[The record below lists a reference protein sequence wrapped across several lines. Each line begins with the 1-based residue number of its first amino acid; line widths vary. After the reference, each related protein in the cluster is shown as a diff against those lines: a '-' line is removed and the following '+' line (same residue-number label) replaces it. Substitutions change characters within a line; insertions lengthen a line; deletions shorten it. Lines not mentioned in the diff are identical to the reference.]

1 MSEVFLGIDVGSVS
15 VDVVAVDAAGQVLKA
30 EYLRHRGHPMRQAAE
45 ALGALAD
52 EYGRDNVVGI
62 AATGNGGRMVA
73 SLLGIPFVNEVVA
86 QAAATAR
93 LYPQART
100 VVEIGGEDSKLV
112 IMKGDGSAE
121 VVQGPSAA
129 ACEGACG
136 SCGSQAAVA
145 DFAMNTMCA
154 AGTGSFLDQQATRL
168 GLTIEEFGALA
179 VTSENPPRVAGRCS
193 VFAKSDMIHLQQ
205 KATLLKDIV
214 AGLCYALV
222 RNFKSTVGSATK
234 IIPPVS
240 FQGGVAAN
248 AGIVKAMR
256 DVLELAETEL
266 IIPEHFGCMGAIGA
280 VYAACSDAASPRQPV
295 NWSQLPEL
303 AAYSHLG
310 QKKPL
315 KPLALD
321 HSVIMPADV
330 TPPPPGVKTPAY
342 LGVDVGSIST
352 NVVVIDEAGHVLSK
366 RYLMTA
372 GRPIEAVRQG
382 LSEVGAEVADL
393 VEIKGACTTGSGR
406 YLIADFIGAD
416 VVKNEITA
424 QARGA
429 LAIDPQ
435 VDTIFEIGGQD
446 SKYISL
452 SNGAV
457 VDFEMNKVCAAGTGS
472 FLEEQAEK
480 LGISIKGEFA
490 DLAFSSQT
498 PIDLGERCTVFME
511 SELMKHQ
518 QSGTAVPD
526 LVAGLAYSIA
536 TNYLNRVVARKP
548 VGERIFFQGGTAFNR
563 AVVAAF
569 EAVTGKPITVPAHNE
584 VTGALGCALI
594 AREHD
599 TGAPS
604 SFKGFDL
611 TKRAY
616 SVESF
621 ECQDCSNH
629 CEINKVLVEGEEPL
643 YYGSRCEKYD
653 VDRRQRVKPTTPDL
667 FRERTEML
675 LGKSRGGVILSEAKD
690 LGPSSPAAPQDDK
703 PKAGAP
709 RVGVP
714 RALLFHEMYPFWH
727 ALITGLGCEI
737 VLSDPTNKKIIHEG
751 AERSVAET
759 CFPMKVALG
768 HVLNLVEHKEIDYI
782 WLPSIVNLPRPRE
795 ATSDSFVCPYVQSLC
810 YTARSSVDFAAA
822 GVKVLEPVMYMEK
835 GLRHRVEAL
844 KDVAKELGVS
854 TARLRQALEAAQAA
868 QDAFE
873 QARLRRGEEVLRDLP
888 PGKRALVVVSRAYN
902 GCDPGANLEIPR
914 KLREMGELVIPMD
927 FLPLDNVE
935 LPKDWFNMYWRYGAK
950 ILAAAELISH
960 DERLHAVYI
969 TNFGCGPD
977 SFISRFFA
985 ERLGGKPF
993 LQIEVDEHSAD
1004 AGMITRC
1011 EAYLDSLDA
1020 TQGRQYEGGRHFRP
1034 LTIDGANRRTVLIP
1048 SMSAHAEGLA
1058 GAFESC
1064 GMPAEVLPP
1073 ADEETLYWG
1082 RKYTT
1087 GKECFPCIVTTGD
1100 MVKYMHHHPDER
1112 DRVAFFM
1119 GGSGG
1124 PCRFGQYNALQR
1136 MVLDDLG
1143 YEDVP
1148 MFAPNQASS
1157 FYDEMG
1163 IVGRKFLRN
1172 AFRGLVAV
1180 DMIEKAVLELRPYE
1194 RHAGDV
1200 DAIAAD
1206 GVRAVRET
1214 IAGDGNLAGAL
1225 KQLAQR
1231 FSAVEIDRTQRRPI
1245 IGLVGEFYVRANAF
1259 SNQDIIRQL
1268 ESLGAEV
1275 WTAPVFEWF
1284 LYRNF
1289 RRDMRARLDGDWKL
1303 VLKNKLK
1310 DKVMRHD
1317 EHELTQAMHEL
1328 LDNAEEPPTEDVL
1341 ELAAPYVHKSFEGEA
1356 IMTVGKAVDFA
1367 RKGLAGIVA
1376 VMPFTCMPGT
1386 VSNAILKRVR
1396 EDEAGIPF
1404 LNMVFDGLEQA
1415 TALTRLEA
1423 FVHQASE
1430 YALRRGADVAKTG

>member
-1 MSEVFLGIDVGSVS
+1 MSDVFVGLDVGSVS
-15 VDVVAVDAAGQVLKA
+15 VDVAVLDANGEILRAR
-30 EYLRHRGHPMRQAAE
+30 YLRHRGHPMQQAAD
-45 ALGALAD
+45 ALQSVVN
-52 EYGRDNVVGI
+52 EYGREHIAGV
-62 AATGNGGRMVA
+62 AATGNGGRVVA
-73 SLLGIPFVNEVVA
+73 SMLGIPFINEVVA
-86 QAAATAR
+86 QAAATGR

-100 VVEIGGEDSKLV
+100 VVEIGGEDSKL
-112 IMKGDGSAE
+112 ILMKPKA
-121 VVQGPSAA
+121 
-129 ACEGACG
+129 EGANAEAG
-136 SCGSQAAVA
+136 VA

-168 GLTIEEFGALA
+168 GLSIEDFGAIA

-205 KATLLKDIV
+205 KATPLKDIV

-222 RNFKSTVGSATK
+222 RNFKSTVGSTAK
-234 IIPPVS
+234 MQAPVS

-256 DVLELAETEL
+256 EVLELGEDEL

-280 VYAACSDAASPRQPV
+280 VLAAFNPGAVEPSADASV
-295 NWSQLPEL
+295 NWDKLDELGAYSQLR
-303 AAYSHLG
+303 
-310 QKKPL
+310 QKRPL
-315 KPLALD
+315 KPLQLD
-321 HSVIMPADV
+321 QSVIMPAAV

-352 NVVVIDEAGHVLSK
+352 NVVVIDIAGNVLSK

-372 GRPIEAVRQG
+372 GKPIEAVRQG
-382 LSEVGAEVADL
+382 LAEVGEEVGDL
-393 VEIKGACTTGSGR
+393 VAIKGACTTGSGR

-490 DLAFSSQT
+490 NLAFQSQT

-518 QSGTAVPD
+518 QSGSPVPD
-526 LVAGLAYSIA
+526 LVAGLAYSIV

-548 VGERIFFQGGTAFNR
+548 VGERIFFQGGTAFNQ

-569 EAVTGKPITVPAHNE
+569 GAVTGKRITVPAHNE

-599 TGAPS
+599 TGAGS
-604 SFKGFDL
+604 AFKGFDL
-611 TKRAY
+611 SRRSY

-629 CEINKVLVEGEEPL
+629 CEINKVMVEGEEPL

-653 VDRRQRVKPTTPDL
+653 VDRRQKAKPTTPDL
-667 FRERTEML
+667 FKERAQML
-675 LGKSRGGVILSEAKD
+675 VSHGAGNGT
-690 LGPSSPAAPQDDK
+690 
-703 PKAGAP
+703 AGAGEGKGRP

-714 RALLFHEMYPFWH
+714 RALLFHEVYPFWQT
-727 ALITGLGCEI
+727 LLTELGCEI
-737 VLSDPTNKKIIHEG
+737 ILSQPTNKQTIHEG

-768 HVLNLVEHKEIDYI
+768 HLLSLAEKKDLDFV
-782 WLPSIVNLPRPRE
+782 WLPSIINLPGK
-795 ATSDSFVCPYVQSLC
+795 ADTTDTFVCPYVQSLC
-810 YTARSSVDFAAA
+810 YTSRSAVDFQAA
-822 GVKVLEPVMYMEK
+822 GIKALEPVIYMQK
-835 GLRHRVEAL
+835 GIKHRMEAL
-844 KDVAKELGVS
+844 REVARDLGA
-854 TARLRQALEAAQAA
+854 TQRQLRRALEAAAAA
-868 QDAFE
+868 QEAFE
-873 QARLRRGEEVLRDLP
+873 QAKRRRGQEVLSQLA
-888 PGKRALVVVSRAYN
+888 PGQRALVVVSRAYN

-914 KLREMGELVIPMD
+914 KLRAMGELVIPLD
-927 FLPLDNVE
+927 FLPLDDVE
-935 LPKDWFNMYWRYGAK
+935 LPKGWFNMYWRYGQK
-950 ILAAAELISH
+950 ILAAAEMIAK
-960 DERLHAVYI
+960 DDRLQAIYI

-977 SFISRFFA
+977 SFVSRFFA

-1011 EAYLDSLDA
+1011 EAFLDSLDA
-1020 TQGRQYEGGRHFRP
+1020 TKGRQHTGGRHFRP
-1034 LTIDGANRRTVLIP
+1034 LTIDGTNKRTVLIP
-1048 SMSAHAEGLA
+1048 SMSDHAHGLA
-1058 GAFESC
+1058 AAFESC
-1064 GMPAEVLPP
+1064 GMPSEVLPP
-1073 ADEETLYWG
+1073 ADEETLHWG
-1082 RKYTT
+1082 RKHTT

-1100 MVKYMHHHPDER
+1100 MVKYMKHHPEER

-1143 YEDVP
+1143 FEDVP
-1148 MFAPNQASS
+1148 LYAPNQASS

-1172 AFRGLVAV
+1172 AWRGIVAV
-1180 DMIEKAVLELRPYE
+1180 DMVDKACMEVRPYE
-1194 RHAGDV
+1194 QQRGSCDAAAEISICEIRQTIGKEGDL
-1200 DAIAAD
+1200 AATMRR
-1206 GVRAVRET
+1206 VAE
-1214 IAGDGNLAGAL
+1214 
-1225 KQLAQR
+1225 R
-1231 FSAVEIDRTQRRPI
+1231 FSAIEIDRTQRRPI
-1245 IGLVGEFYVRANAF
+1245 IGLVGEFYVRASAF
-1259 SNQDIIRQL
+1259 SNQDLIRQL

-1275 WTAPVFEWF
+1275 WSAPVFEWF

-1289 RRDMRARLDGDWKL
+1289 RRDMRARLNGDWRL
-1303 VLKNKLK
+1303 IIKNKLS
-1310 DKVMRHD
+1310 DKVMRRD
-1317 EHELTQAMHEL
+1317 EAELAHAFHEL
-1328 LDNAEEPPTEDVL
+1328 LDNAEEPSTEDVL
-1341 ELAAPYVHKSFEGEA
+1341 EMARPYVHRSFEGEA
-1356 IMTVGKAVDFA
+1356 IMTVGKALDFA
-1367 RKGLAGIVA
+1367 NKDLAGIVA

-1396 EDEAGIPF
+1396 DDRDGIPF
-1404 LNMVFDGLEQA
+1404 LNMVYDGLEQS

-1423 FVHQASE
+1423 FVHQAGE
-1430 YALRRGADVAKTG
+1430 YRARKQGKVAV

>member
-1 MSEVFLGIDVGSVS
+1 MSDVFVGVDVGSVS
-15 VDVVAVDAAGQVLKA
+15 VDVAVVEPSGRVLRA
-30 EYLRHRGHPMRQAAE
+30 QYLRHKGHPMQQAAE
-45 ALGALAD
+45 ALQAIVD
-52 EYGRDNVVGI
+52 EFGPGRVAGV
-62 AATGNGGRMVA
+62 AATGNGGRVVA

-93 LYPQART
+93 LYPQVRT
-100 VVEIGGEDSKLV
+100 VIEIGGEDSKLV
-112 IMKGDGSAE
+112 IMKDVADDD
-121 VVQGPSAA
+121 A
-129 ACEGACG
+129 GADAPG
-136 SCGSQAAVA
+136 GVA

-168 GLTIEEFGALA
+168 GLTIEDFGALA

-205 KATLLKDIV
+205 KATPVRDIV

-222 RNFKSTVGSATK
+222 RNFKSTVGSATR
-234 IIPPVS
+234 IQPPVS

-248 AGIVKAMR
+248 AGIVKALR
-256 DVLELAETEL
+256 EVLELSETEL
-266 IIPEHFGCMGAIGA
+266 VIPEHFGCMGAIGA
-280 VYAACSDAASPRQPV
+280 VYAAFPASSEPACATV
-295 NWSQLPEL
+295 NWSRLSDL
-303 AAYSHLG
+303 AQYSHLG
-310 QKKPL
+310 QKLPL
-315 KPLALD
+315 KPLKLD
-321 HSVIMPADV
+321 QSVIMPAEV
-330 TPPPPGVKTPAY
+330 TPPPPGQKTPAY

-352 NVVVIDEAGHVLSK
+352 NVVVMDAEGRVLSK

-382 LSEVGAEVADL
+382 LAEVGEEVADL
-393 VEIKGACTTGSGR
+393 VEIQGACTTGSGR

-480 LGISIKGEFA
+480 LGISIKEEFA
-490 DLAFSSQT
+490 RLAFQSQT

-518 QSGTAVPD
+518 QSGSPVPD

-548 VGERIFFQGGTAFNR
+548 VGERIFFQGGTAFNQ

-599 TGAPS
+599 TGAGS
-604 SFKGFDL
+604 KFKGFDL
-611 TKRAY
+611 SRRNYT
-616 SVESF
+616 VESF

-629 CEINKVLVEGEEPL
+629 CEINKVMVEGEEPL

-653 VDRRQRVKPTTPDL
+653 VDRRRKAKPTTPDL
-667 FRERTEML
+667 FRERAQML
-675 LGKSRGGVILSEAKD
+675 LGQPANSGSATGG
-690 LGPSSPAAPQDDK
+690 
-703 PKAGAP
+703 P

-714 RALLFHEMYPFWH
+714 RALLFHELYPFWQ
-727 ALITGLGCEI
+727 ALLTELGCEI

-751 AERSVAET
+751 AEQSVAET

-768 HVLNLVEHKEIDYI
+768 HVLNLVERHEIDYI
-782 WLPSIVNLPRPRE
+782 WLPSVVNLERKQ
-795 ATSDSFVCPYVQSLC
+795 AQTTDSFVCPYVQSLC
-810 YTARSSVDFAAA
+810 YSCKSSVDFAAA
-822 GVKVLEPVMYMEK
+822 GVKVLQPVIYLQK
-835 GLRHRVEAL
+835 GLRHRIEAL
-844 KDVAKELGVS
+844 QGVARELGRN
-854 TARLRQALEAAQAA
+854 TADLKRALEAAAAA
-868 QDAFE
+868 QEAFE
-873 QARLRRGEEVLRDLP
+873 QAKRRRGEEMLAGLQPDQ
-888 PGKRALVVVSRAYN
+888 RALVVVSRAYN

-927 FLPLDNVE
+927 FLPLDDVE
-935 LPKDWFNMYWRYGAK
+935 LPGDWFNMYWRYGHK
-950 ILAAAELISH
+950 ILAAAEMIAR
-960 DERLHAVYI
+960 DDRLHAVYI

-977 SFISRFFA
+977 SFLSRFFA

-1011 EAYLDSLDA
+1011 EAYLDSLDS
-1020 TQGRQYEGGRHFRP
+1020 TRGRTYRGGRTFRP

-1048 SMSAHAEGLA
+1048 NMSAHAHGLA
-1058 GAFESC
+1058 AAFESC
-1064 GMPAEVLPP
+1064 GMPADVLPEP
-1073 ADEETLYWG
+1073 DEETLYWG

-1100 MVKYMHHHPDER
+1100 MVKYMMHHPDER
-1112 DRVAFFM
+1112 DQVAFFM

-1148 MFAPNQASS
+1148 MFAPNQASH

-1163 IVGRKFLRN
+1163 IVGHKFLRN
-1172 AFRGLVAV
+1172 GWRGLVAV
-1180 DMIEKAVLELRPYE
+1180 DMVDKAVLELRPYE
-1194 RHAGDV
+1194 AESGACDAAAEVSVREIRQ
-1200 DAIAAD
+1200 AIAREED
-1206 GVRAVRET
+1206 LPAVMRR
-1214 IAGDGNLAGAL
+1214 IARRFGDIAVDR
-1225 KQLAQR
+1225 AQR
-1231 FSAVEIDRTQRRPI
+1231 KPI
-1245 IGLVGEFYVRANAF
+1245 IGIVGEFYVRANAF
-1259 SNQDIIRQL
+1259 SNQNLIRQL

-1303 VLKNKLK
+1303 VLKNKIT
-1310 DKVMRHD
+1310 DGVMRRD
-1317 EHELTQAMHEL
+1317 EAALARAMHGL
-1328 LDNAEEPPTEDVL
+1328 LDNAEEPATDDVL
-1341 ELAAPYVHKSFEGEA
+1341 EMAAPYVDKSFEGEA

-1367 RKGLAGIVA
+1367 RKGLSGLVA

-1396 EDEAGIPF
+1396 EDEDGIPF
-1404 LNMVFDGLEQA
+1404 LNMVYDGLEQS

-1423 FVHQASE
+1423 FVHQAAE
-1430 YALRRGADVAKTG
+1430 YARRVRNGLAETG